1 MAHESFEDVMV
12 AEVLNQDY
20 ISIKVD
26 REERPDIDAVY
37 MGVCQ
42 MLTGSG
48 GWPLTILMTPEQ
60 KPFYAGTYLPKHTN
74 YGAIGLIELLNQVI
88 KEWKEDRDKL
98 LHTGNVITRQL
109 KNQLA
114 ETSERQQLSKEVLER
129 GRDIFQKLF
138 DEKWGG
144 FGRAPKFPTPHNL
157 IFLLWYGVLEEDN
170 AVQDMVEYT
179 LHQMYRGGIFDH
191 IGGGFSRY
199 STDEMWLAPHF
210 EKMLYDNALLAY
222 TYLQTYTITK
232 KTFYAETAQKVMNY
246 VLRELTHK
254 QGGFLCG
261 QDADSEGE
269 EGKYYV
275 FTPEEIEK
283 VLGKTDG
290 KLYCQRYKI
299 TAEGNFEGKNIP
311 NLIFTADYEEEEPV
325 YQEMRERLY
334 QYRVF
339 RTELHLDDKV
349 LTSWNGLMIAAMA
362 KAYCLKDG
370 ERYIEAAIK
379 AHAFITKNLK
389 ESDGRLLVRWRDNE
403 AGHKGQLDDYAFYS
417 WGLIELYQV
426 TLDVK
431 YLTEAIAIAGMMEE
445 FFGDEAEGGFYLY
458 ASDSEQL
465 ISRPKEV
472 YDGAIP
478 SGNSVAAYV
487 IGKLAKLTGESRWQK
502 LWDRQ
507 ISFLMSRIGDYP
519 AGYSFALLA
528 ATEVLYSSK
537 EVICTTPKTYFPQEL
552 MDLLKE
558 KACFNLTVIVKNPKN
573 EAALLN
579 VAPYTANY
587 PITSEDTYYLC
598 QDNTCSLPMDFA
610 ELVKYLR

>member
-1 MAHESFEDVMV
+1 MAHESFEDVQV
-12 AEVLNQDY
+12 AELLNQDY
-20 ISIKVD
+20 VSIKVD

-37 MGVCQ
+37 MGACQ

-60 KPFYAGTYLPKHTN
+60 KPFYAGTYLPKHTH
-74 YGAIGLIELLNQVI
+74 YGTIGLIELLNQVI
-88 KEWKEDRDKL
+88 KGWKEDREKL

-109 KNQLA
+109 KNQL
-114 ETSERQQLSKEVLER
+114 EKTSGRQQLSKEVLER
-129 GRDIFQKLF
+129 GRDIFRKLF

-144 FGRAPKFPTPHNL
+144 FGRAPKFPTSHNL
-157 IFLLWYGVLEEDN
+157 IFLLWYSVLEEDN
-170 AVQDMVEYT
+170 AAQDMVEYT
-179 LHQMYRGGIFDH
+179 LQQMYRGGIFDH

-222 TYLQTYTITK
+222 TYLQTYTVTK
-232 KTFYAETAQKVMNY
+232 KTFYAETAKKIMNY

-254 QGGFLCG
+254 QGGFFCG

-275 FTPEEIEK
+275 FTPDEIEK
-283 VLGKTDG
+283 VLGETKG
-290 KLYCQRYKI
+290 KLYCRRYGI
-299 TAEGNFEGKNIP
+299 TAKGNFEDKNIP
-311 NLIFTADYEEEEPV
+311 NLIFAADYEEEEPV
-325 YQEMRERLY
+325 YQEMSQRLY

-339 RTELHLDDKV
+339 RTELHLDDKI

-362 KAYCLKDG
+362 KACCLEDG
-370 ERYIEAAIK
+370 ERYMKAAEK
-379 AHAFITKNLK
+379 AQVFITENLK
-389 ESDGRLLVRWRDNE
+389 EADGRLLVRWRKNE

-431 YLTEAIAIAGMMEE
+431 YLIEAIEIAGRMEE

-502 LWDRQ
+502 LWDKQ
-507 ISFLMSRIGDYP
+507 ISFLMSRSGDYP

-528 ATEVLYSSK
+528 AMEGLYPSK
-537 EVICTTPKTYFPQEL
+537 EVICTTKKTYFPQEL
-552 MDLLKE
+552 MELLKE
-558 KACFNLTVIVKNPKN
+558 KVFFNLTVIVKNPIN
-573 EAALLN
+573 EATLLN
-579 VAPYTANY
+579 AAPYTANY

-598 QDNTCSLPMDFA
+598 QNNTCSLPMDFA
-610 ELVKYLR
+610 ELIKSLQ

>member
-1 MAHESFEDVMV
+1 MAHESFEDADV
-12 AEVLNQDY
+12 ADILNRDY

-60 KPFYAGTYLPKHTN
+60 KPFYAGTYLPKYTR
-74 YGAIGLIELLNQVI
+74 YGTIGLTKLLSQI
-88 KEWKEDRDKL
+88 TLQWKENKEKL
-98 LHTGNVITRQL
+98 ISTGNTIASKL
-109 KNQLA
+109 KNQPK
-114 ETSERQQLSKEVLER
+114 ETSPVQLSKDTFKY
-129 GRDIFQKLF
+129 GRDIFHQLF
-138 DEKWGG
+138 DKKWGG

-157 IFLLWYGVLEEDN
+157 LYLLWYSILEEDDS
-170 AVQDMVEYT
+170 AQDMAEYT
-179 LHQMYRGGIFDH
+179 LQQMYRGGIYDH

-199 STDEMWLAPHF
+199 STDVMWLAPHF
-210 EKMLYDNALLAY
+210 EKMLYDNALLTY
-222 TYLQTYTITK
+222 TYLQTYTVTK
-232 KTFYAETAQKVMNY
+232 KLFYAEIATKTMDY
-246 VLRELTHK
+246 VLRELTGK
-254 QGGFLCG
+254 QGGFFCG
-261 QDADSEGE
+261 QDADSEGV

-275 FTPEEIEK
+275 FTPDEIEK
-283 VLGKTDG
+283 VLGEADG
-290 KLYCQRYKI
+290 KRYCQRYGI
-299 TAEGNFEGKNIP
+299 TEEGNFEDKNIP
-311 NLIFTADYEEEEPV
+311 NLIFAANYMEEEPA
-325 YQEMRERLY
+325 YQGIRERLY

-339 RTELHLDDKV
+339 RTALHLDDKI

-362 KAYCLKDG
+362 KAYCLEDG
-370 ERYIEAAIK
+370 ERYVKAAVK
-379 AHAFITKNLK
+379 AQKFITNNLK
-389 ESDGRLLVRWRDNE
+389 ESDGRLLVRWRENE

-431 YLTEAIAIAGMMEE
+431 YLTEAIEVAEMMEE
-445 FFGDEAEGGFYLY
+445 FFWDEAEGGFYLY

-487 IGKLAKLTGESRWQK
+487 IGKLARLTGEICWQE

-507 ISFLMSRIGDYP
+507 ISFIMSRIGDYP
-519 AGYSFALLA
+519 AGYSFALFA
-528 ATEVLYSSK
+528 AMEVIYPSK
-537 EVICTTPKTYFPQEL
+537 EIICTTAKTYFPQEL
-552 MDLLKE
+552 VDLLRE
-558 KACFNLTVIVKNPKN
+558 KAYFNMTIIVKNPEN
-573 EAALLN
+573 QTILLN
-579 VAPYTANY
+579 IAPYTADY

-598 QDNTCSLPMDFA
+598 QGSTCSLPMDFA
-610 ELVKYLR
+610 ELTKVLG

>member
-1 MAHESFEDVMV
+1 MAHESFEDVK
-12 AEVLNQDY
+12 AAKLLNQDY

-60 KPFYAGTYLPKHTN
+60 KPFYAGTYLPKHTR

-88 KEWKEDRDKL
+88 KDWKEDRDKL
-98 LHTGNVITRQL
+98 LHTGNVITSRL
-109 KNQLA
+109 KNQL
-114 ETSERQQLSKEVLER
+114 EKTSERQQLSKEVLEH
-129 GRDIFQKLF
+129 GRDIFHRLF
-138 DEKWGG
+138 DKKWGG
-144 FGRAPKFPTPHNL
+144 FGRAPKFPTSHNL
-157 IFLLWYGVLEEDN
+157 IFLLRYSVLEEDN
-170 AVQDMVEYT
+170 AARDMVEYT
-179 LHQMYRGGIFDH
+179 LQQMYRGGIFDH

-222 TYLQTYTITK
+222 TYLQTYTVTK
-232 KTFYAETAQKVMNY
+232 KTFYAETAQKVMDY

-254 QGGFLCG
+254 QGGFFCG

-275 FTPEEIEK
+275 FTPDEIGE
-283 VLGKTDG
+283 VLGETEG
-290 KLYCQRYKI
+290 KVYCRRYAI

-311 NLIFTADYEEEEPV
+311 NLIFAADYEEEEPV

-362 KAYCLKDG
+362 KAYCLEDG
-370 ERYIEAAIK
+370 ERYIKAAKK
-379 AHAFITKNLK
+379 AQAFITKNLK
-389 ESDGRLLVRWRDNE
+389 ESDGRLLVRWRENE

-417 WGLIELYQV
+417 WGLIELYQA

-431 YLTEAIAIAGMMEE
+431 YLTEAIEIAGMMEE

-458 ASDSEQL
+458 ASDGEQL

-487 IGKLAKLTGESRWQK
+487 IGKLAKLTGESRWQE

-528 ATEVLYSSK
+528 VMEVLYPSK
-537 EVICTTPKTYFPQEL
+537 EVICTTAKTHFPQEL
-552 MDLLKE
+552 MELLKE
-558 KACFNLTVIVKNPKN
+558 KVFFNLTVIVKNPIN
-573 EAALLN
+573 EATLLN
-579 VAPYTANY
+579 AAPYTANY

-610 ELVKYLR
+610 ELVKSLR